1 MRTRTFLVLLATTVV
16 GFVVTFSFLVL
27 QELRQRDFPADEVDV
42 IATPLPAYTRAF
54 HIASDAITV
63 TSVTLTPIVPSS
75 TPITQV
81 ALVASTEPTA
91 TPLATTLL
99 SATNTLSRTPRPT
112 ATPLPTQTAPPTL
125 VPTNTAT
132 ITATTE
138 PTKTLSRPATNT
150 NSTDEPTPTNTFT
163 LTPTRT
169 QTSTATVTVS
179 NTPTLEPTSTPQP
192 TLTASPTTSATSP
205 PTVTPSFTAS
215 ATLTDTESPSST
227 PTLTPEPSE
236 TEVERTSET
245 KTPTTVP
252 SDTAT
257 PTELPPTEVPSA
269 TVVLIRRPTATPLMT
284 ATSGILPTPEQ
295 SRTPLPAQQTKIA
308 EGITEE
314 PCTRPLQWKIY
325 TVQRGDNLSSV
336 ARNTAS
342 TVGILE
348 RMNCLFDSDSI
359 QTGQQLFV
367 PNPIIDT
374 DADFELFE
382 CDNPA
387 SQITSPEIGE
397 ELEGIVE
404 IVGSADDDDFWYYKL
419 EVWQEDAGLRFITD
433 GYSPIQS
440 DVLGELDSE
449 SFANSDIVIRLS
461 VVNQS
466 GFVVEGSI
474 CDIPVVIIR

>member
-1 MRTRTFLVLLATTVV
+1 MRTRTFLVLLATAVV

-63 TSVTLTPIVPSS
+63 TSVTLAPIVPSS

-91 TPLATTLL
+91 TPLATTLP
-99 SATNTLSRTPRPT
+99 SATNTLSRTPRST
-112 ATPLPTQTAPPTL
+112 ATPLPTQTVSPSL
-125 VPTNTAT
+125 VPTDK
-132 ITATTE
+132 ATTA
-138 PTKTLSRPATNT
+138 PTKTLSPSATNT
-150 NSTDEPTPTNTFT
+150 NPTDEPTPTNTFT
-163 LTPTRT
+163 HTPTRT

-179 NTPTLEPTSTPQP
+179 NTPTLEPTSTPQS

-205 PTVTPSFTAS
+205 PTVTPLFTAS

-227 PTLTPEPSE
+227 PTLTPEPSD

-245 KTPTTVP
+245 NTPTTVP

-314 PCTRPLQWKIY
+314 PCTRPLEWGIY

-336 ARNTAS
+336 ARSAGS

-387 SQITSPEIGE
+387 SQITSPEVGE
-397 ELEGIVE
+397 ELEGIIE
-404 IVGSADDDDFWYYKL
+404 IVGDADNDDFWYYKL

-440 DVLGELDSE
+440 DVLGGLDSD
-449 SFANSDIVIRLS
+449 SFANSEIVIRLS